1 MPHKRLIT
9 ITLAVLLPLGACLWF
24 AWPVYQFFAYKGD
37 APMPAWGYVTIPTEG
52 PSSST
57 LDDDTYRQA
66 AARSL
71 KEISRHRQAI
81 QAPALSAAVAI
92 QGKRVWAGAVGWAD
106 IKNKVAVTPQTRF
119 RIGSVSKPLT
129 ITALAQLVADGTVEL
144 DAPITRYL
152 PELPNRQWHNITA
165 RQLAS
170 HTAGLVEYKHTAEW
184 AGLYRIMA
192 LQTHYEDVENSLAIF
207 DDTPLAFEPGS
218 DFQYTSYGTVLLS
231 AVMQSAAGK
240 PYQQLMQERVM
251 TPLQMNATGADP
263 GEHREPMARF
273 YWKRGDRAKLWRQ
286 VDLSHR
292 LAGGGFVS
300 TPSDLV
306 KLGSAWLDTG
316 FIPTDVRERFWQPQ
330 RLGSGELNP
339 QNYALGWRLHKG
351 DDYMATNLNH
361 GGVSRGA
368 QCWLMVIPEYQMS
381 IAISMNSKVGEFWEF
396 GELAIFIARH
406 FIDAAKETD
415 PVNE

>member
-1 MPHKRLIT
+1 MRHKRLIT
-9 ITLAVLLPLGACLWF
+9 ISLAALLPLGVCLWF
-24 AWPVYQFFAYKGD
+24 AWPVYQFFAHKGD
-37 APMPAWGYVTIPTEG
+37 APMQAWGFVALPADG

-66 AARSL
+66 AERSL
-71 KEISRHRQAI
+71 EAMSRHRQAI
-81 QAPALSAAVAI
+81 KTPALSAAVAI
-92 QGKRVWAGAVGWAD
+92 KGQRVWAGAVGWAD
-106 IKNKVAVTPQTRF
+106 IENRVVATAQTRF

-129 ITALAQLVADGTVEL
+129 ITALARLVADGTVDL
-144 DAPITRYL
+144 DTPIARYL
-152 PELPNRQWHNITA
+152 PELPNRQWHKITA

-184 AGLYRIMA
+184 DGLYRIMA
-192 LQTHYEDVENSLAIF
+192 LQTHYEDVEDSLNIF

-218 DFQYTSYGTVLLS
+218 DFQYTSYSTVLLS
-231 AVMQSAAGK
+231 AVMQSAAST
-240 PYQQLMQERVM
+240 PYQQLLQERVL
-251 TPLQMNATGADP
+251 TPLQMSATGADP

-273 YWKRGDRAKLWRQ
+273 YWTQGDRAKRWRQ

-306 KLGSAWLDTG
+306 KLGSAWLDTE
-316 FIPTDVRERFWQPQ
+316 FIPTDVRARFWQPQ
-330 RLGSGELNP
+330 RLDSGELNP
-339 QNYALGWRLHKG
+339 QHYALGWRLHEG
-351 DDYMATNLNH
+351 DDYMATNVNH

-368 QCWLMVIPEYQMS
+368 QCWLMIIPEYQMT
-381 IAISMNSKVGEFWEF
+381 IALSMNSKTDEFWEF

-406 FIDAAKETD
+406 FMDSVEPMDA
-415 PVNE
+415 VNE